1 MTGRIECKRCGFDLA
16 LLPAELRMDPKMGGV
31 RSLTCP
37 LCRSSVVVRV
47 QELGVLVRGSGAAT
61 SFARWSS
68 PGASDQRP
76 VVQVGPPGR
85 FTLRFDTLGSIE
97 PREVCYARVPAFVDE
112 GGKLVVPP
120 VPVRPEYF
128 DVIDVPALKEQLA
141 RGPIGEVIGAQYQV
155 TLPLRGLS
163 TPVTVMLQLHLPEDG
178 APSKE
183 NAFREVNLR
192 VWPNVK
198 LSDWRYY
205 LVGAA
210 SSGPLGDALLSERRL
225 RVWVR
230 AAADEEWV
238 EVDQVQRQGTACSRV
253 LGSRPAWV
261 VMELVDP
268 ARADR
273 AASLAGGMFAVP
285 DATTTTS
292 KETVVGMGLDFGTSN
307 TCVALTG
314 AMTKQQA
321 GPELVPEVSET
332 DWNLYLVRGGPES
345 TAPAGPDL
353 WPPPRGFGPRR
364 DLFPSELL
372 FSRNKRDTASGLAAV
387 DGWRFG
393 RDFGIPAAGVT
404 PGYAE
409 DEYTLGDFKWTDLLR
424 QRASTYAPHTASL
437 QAHYIST
444 VLTLSYVR
452 AAIASGQA
460 ARTVNVVYSYP
471 MAFTD
476 PDLQILRAGAHL
488 AQTLLRDTTGLEWTI
503 DEGADEST
511 AAARNAGDPGANILV
526 YLDMGGG
533 SSDIGVK
540 QEVRN
545 EEWETVFLTSV
556 AYAGGDLLSA
566 FVGRAQPNGATPSS
580 CLAGKTTIDVLRRR
594 VRESTTAKE
603 VLGDPTLFKAT
614 FSSVVEK
621 RTRHFYGYLLEYV
634 ARLLAAGFLDQRFHC
649 VGAEGKKEATIAF
662 YFLGNGWR
670 FSGVSGPGFETVLA
684 QQVFDR
690 MMELLKSERTE
701 YAKGVRRSMPTPD
714 RLRHVVGAMGRGGG
728 VPHPKAAVALG
739 VLAGQ
744 SRGQASMGEPRSGIL
759 GWTTKVDGAE
769 IPWFVRYQQ
778 GAMPSSPG
786 GTGPAASDWGDDD
799 GLSPAAVAPRA
810 QAPAGECLACGS
822 SNPPK
827 AKFCSS
833 CAQPLAPA
841 APPAAPARRFCNECG
856 TENVGTARFCCGCG
870 ASLGGGGAATPAP
883 APQRPEAPSSAAS
896 LATPWYKQIAP
907 GARMDWSTEHM
918 VVPDSLRQP
927 ARLDPDL
934 NHTRATLRAQCKV
947 GEGNWFNKGA
957 YEVTLEALF
966 KPKLGEIA

>member
-1 MTGRIECKRCGFDLA
+1 
-16 LLPAELRMDPKMGGV
+16 MDPKMGGV

-37 LCRSSVVVRV
+37 LCRSSVVLRV
-47 QELGVLVRGSGAAT
+47 QEQGVLVRGSGAAT
-61 SFARWSS
+61 SFARWSNS
-68 PGASDQRP
+68 GAAEQGP

-97 PREVCYARVPAFVDE
+97 PREVCYARVPAFLDE
-112 GGKLVVPP
+112 SGKLVVPP

-128 DVIDVPALKEQLA
+128 DVVDVAALKDQLA
-141 RGPIGEVIGAQYQV
+141 RGPIGEIIGTQYQV
-155 TLPLRGLS
+155 SLPLRGLPA
-163 TPVTVMLQLHLPEDG
+163 PVTVVLQLHLPEEG

-192 VWPNVK
+192 VWPNVQ

-210 SSGPLGDALLSERRL
+210 SSGPTGDALLSERRL

-230 AAADEEWV
+230 AAADDEWL

-261 VMELVDP
+261 AIEFVDP
-268 ARADR
+268 ARAER

-285 DATTTTS
+285 EPTAMTS
-292 KETVVGMGLDFGTSN
+292 KEAVVDMGLDFGTSN
-307 TCVALTG
+307 TCVALSG

-321 GPELVPEVSET
+321 GNELVPEVSET
-332 DWNLYLVRGGPES
+332 AWNLYLVRGGPES
-345 TAPAGPDL
+345 NAPAGPDL
-353 WPPPRGFGPRR
+353 WPPPRGFGPMK

-372 FSRNKRDTASGLAAV
+372 FGRNKRDTAAGLASIES
-387 DGWRFG
+387 WRFG
-393 RDFGIPAAGVT
+393 RDFGIPAPGVT
-404 PGYAE
+404 PGYPE
-409 DEYTLGDFKWTDLLR
+409 DEYSLGDFKWAELLR
-424 QRASTYAPHTASL
+424 QRAPAYAPHTAAL

-444 VLTLSYVR
+444 VLMLSYVR

-460 ARTVNVVYSYP
+460 ARTVNVIYSYP

-476 PDLQILRAGAHL
+476 TDLQMLRAAAHL
-488 AQTLLRDTTGLEWTI
+488 AQTLLRETTGLEWTV

-540 QEVRN
+540 QEVSN
-545 EEWETVFLTSV
+545 DEWKTVFLTSV

-566 FVGRAQPNGATPSS
+566 FVGKADPSGATPNS
-580 CLAGKTTIDVLRRR
+580 CLAGRTTIDVLRRR

-614 FSSVVEK
+614 FSSVVER

-634 ARLLAAGFLDQRFHC
+634 ARLLAAGFLDQRFQC
-649 VGAEGKKEATIAF
+649 VGPEGKKEATIAF

-684 QQVFDR
+684 QQIFDR

-701 YAKGVRRSMPTPD
+701 YARGVRKIMPTPD
-714 RLRHVVGAMGRGGG
+714 RLRHVVGTTRAGGG

-739 VLAGQ
+739 VLGGQ
-744 SRGQASMGEPRSGIL
+744 SRGQAGASEPRSGIL
-759 GWTTKVDGAE
+759 GWTTKVDGVE
-769 IPWFVRYQQ
+769 IPWFVRYQE
-778 GAMPSSPG
+778 GAMPSAPG
-786 GTGPAASDWGDDD
+786 GSGAAATDWGDDE
-799 GLSPAAVAPRA
+799 VAPRA
-810 QAPAGECLACGS
+810 QQPAPPAQAAAGQCQACRT
-822 SNPPK
+822 SNPPT
-827 AKFCSS
+827 AKFCSG
-833 CAQPLAPA
+833 CAQPLLPAA
-841 APPAAPARRFCNECG
+841 APPAPTRKFCNECG

-870 ASLGGGGAATPAP
+870 HALGGGLAPAP
-883 APQRPEAPSSAAS
+883 APIPVRPAAAPAADAAI
-896 LATPWYKQIAP
+896 LATPWYKQIAH
-907 GARMDWSTEHM
+907 GARLDWPLEHM

-927 ARLDPDL
+927 ERLDPGL
-934 NHTRATLRAQCKV
+934 NQTRATLRAQCKV